1 MAVTI
6 TITAETV
13 SEAQRDMHQLLTGIS
28 STLEA
33 KASPRAAP
41 AAEAQPTVATSATPQ
56 HQKNGEQTA
65 NEPQSNESATA
76 TSSEPKRGRGRPRKT
91 DTAATDTPPQT
102 DVADTASEGNESTG
116 EPSAPEAEQP
126 SEDASS
132 TSSETATVSPEPEPE
147 AETTGLAPV
156 TDTELQRFC
165 ARLAQHYGSPQ
176 KVFDLCKPFLDE
188 GEFARPTNIKG
199 DAKRWD
205 FIRLAEMDAGVTYH
219 G

>member
-13 SEAQRDMHQLLTGIS
+13 TEAQQDMRQLLTGIS
-28 STLEA
+28 SISDA

-41 AAEAQPTVATSATPQ
+41 TVEAQSTVATSVTPQ

-65 NEPQSNESATA
+65 NEPQNSESAA
-76 TSSEPKRGRGRPRKT
+76 TPNEPKRGRGRPRKT
-91 DTAATDTPPQT
+91 DTAATDTPPTTEDAATQS
-102 DVADTASEGNESTG
+102 DEGNESTG

-126 SEDASS
+126 LEDASS
-132 TSSETATVSPEPEPE
+132 TSSETATVSSEPE
-147 AETTGLAPV
+147 AEAAGLAPV

-176 KVFDLCKPFLDE
+176 KVFDLCKPFLEE

>member
-1 MAVTI
+1 M
-6 TITAETV
+6 
-13 SEAQRDMHQLLTGIS
+13 
-28 STLEA
+28 
-33 KASPRAAP
+33 
-41 AAEAQPTVATSATPQ
+41 
-56 HQKNGEQTA
+56 
-65 NEPQSNESATA
+65 
-76 TSSEPKRGRGRPRKT
+76 
-91 DTAATDTPPQT
+91 
-102 DVADTASEGNESTG
+102 GNESV
-116 EPSAPEAEQP
+116 EVADAPSTETHASASGAN
-126 SEDASS
+126 SEL
-132 TSSETATVSPEPEPE
+132 P
-147 AETTGLAPV
+147 PV